1 MEQLLRYKGKWYT
14 INPKKYEPEIQSIQV
29 AWSMIKGLSS
39 EESYRKFFEERQKDS
54 RILYKE
60 FRK

>member
-1 MEQLLRYKGKWYT
+1 MDQLVRYQGKWYT
-14 INPKKYEPEIQSIQV
+14 IKSKKYEPEIQTIQV